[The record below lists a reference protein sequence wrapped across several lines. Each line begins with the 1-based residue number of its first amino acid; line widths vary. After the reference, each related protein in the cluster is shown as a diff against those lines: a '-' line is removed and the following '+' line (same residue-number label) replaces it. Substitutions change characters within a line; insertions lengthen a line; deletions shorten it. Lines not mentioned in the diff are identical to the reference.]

1 MMRRLAVVFSCIA
14 MMLSVRLLAAQ
25 TTQTAPPPVQQAAP
39 AVAQAATPQGKESLL
54 IGPGDLIQVD
64 VLDTPEMEQQVR
76 VTDEGNAPLA
86 YIGDVQVAGKTPAAA
101 ADAIRLLLI
110 QKNVMKHP
118 QVTVRVQEYSTQ
130 DVSVLGQ
137 VKTPGSYPLTT
148 PQPVL
153 RVLSLAGGVTDIAD
167 RKVTVKRHGSSEQL
181 TYMLSN
187 DPEKMLTNMVMVNP
201 GDIVMVPKAP
211 IIYIMGDVGR
221 PGGYSMSSN
230 ETHLTLLQ
238 AIARAGSAN
247 KTSVPSKVRLIR
259 NTENGEKE
267 TRIHL
272 DAMEKG
278 KIPDIDLQPNDIV
291 YVPFSWMKN
300 VAMSGSQIVSSTASA
315 AVYAIP

>member
-1 MMRRLAVVFSCIA
+1 MAMIA
-14 MMLSVRLLAAQ
+14 MILIVQPAAAQ
-25 TTQTAPPPVQQAAP
+25 
-39 AVAQAATPQGKESLL
+39 KESLL

-86 YIGDVQVAGKTPAAA
+86 YVGNVKVGGMTPGAAA
-101 ADAIRLLLI
+101 EAIQLLLVS
-110 QKNVMKHP
+110 KNVMKHP

-137 VKTPGSYPLTT
+137 VHTPGAYPLTT

-153 RVLSLAGGVTDIAD
+153 RVLSLAGGVTDLAD
-167 RKVTVKRHGSSEQL
+167 RQVTIKRHGSPKQL

-187 DPEKMLTNMVMVNP
+187 DPQKMLTDMVMVYP
-201 GDIVMVPKAP
+201 GDIVMVPNAP
-211 IIYIMGDVGR
+211 VIYIMGDVGR
-221 PGGYSMSSN
+221 PGGYAMSSN
-230 ETHLTLLQ
+230 ASHLTLLQ

-259 NTENGEKE
+259 DTGDGTKE

-278 KIPDIDLQPNDIV
+278 KIPDIDLQANDIIF
-291 YVPFSWMKN
+291 VPFSWMKN
-300 VAMSGSQIVSSTASA
+300 VAMSGSTIAASTAGA
-315 AVYAIP
+315 AIYAIP

>member
-1 MMRRLAVVFSCIA
+1 MRRPVLVFALMA
-14 MMLSVRLLAAQ
+14 MIVMILTVQPAAAQ
-25 TTQTAPPPVQQAAP
+25 
-39 AVAQAATPQGKESLL
+39 KESLL

-86 YIGDVQVAGKTPAAA
+86 YVGNVKVGGMTPGAAA
-101 ADAIRLLLI
+101 EAIQLLLI
-110 QKNVMKHP
+110 SKNVMKHP

-137 VKTPGSYPLTT
+137 VHTPGAYPLTT

-153 RVLSLAGGVTDIAD
+153 RVLSLAGGVTDLAD
-167 RKVTVKRHGSSEQL
+167 RQVTIKRHGSPTQL

-187 DPEKMLTNMVMVNP
+187 DPQKMLTDMVMVYP
-201 GDIVMVPKAP
+201 GDIVMVPNAP
-211 IIYIMGDVGR
+211 VIYIMGDVGR
-221 PGGYSMSSN
+221 PGGYAMSSN
-230 ETHLTLLQ
+230 ASHLTMLQ

-259 NTENGEKE
+259 NTGDGTKE
-267 TRIHL
+267 TRVRL

-278 KIPDIDLQPNDIV
+278 KIPDIDLQANDIIF
-291 YVPFSWMKN
+291 VPFSWMKN
-300 VAMSGSQIVSSTASA
+300 VAMSGSTIAASTAGA
-315 AVYAIP
+315 AIYAIP

>member
-1 MMRRLAVVFSCIA
+1 MRRPVLVFALMAMIA
-14 MMLSVRLLAAQ
+14 MILTVQPAAAQ
-25 TTQTAPPPVQQAAP
+25 
-39 AVAQAATPQGKESLL
+39 KESLL

-86 YIGDVQVAGKTPAAA
+86 YVGNVQVGGMTPGAAA
-101 ADAIRLLLI
+101 EAIQLLLI
-110 QKNVMKHP
+110 SKNVMKHP

-137 VKTPGSYPLTT
+137 VHTPGAYPLTT

-153 RVLSLAGGVTDIAD
+153 RVLSLAGGVTDLAD
-167 RKVTVKRHGSSEQL
+167 RQVTIKRHGSPKQL

-187 DPEKMLTNMVMVNP
+187 DPQKMLTDMVMVYP
-201 GDIVMVPKAP
+201 GDIVMVPNAP
-211 IIYIMGDVGR
+211 VIYIMGDVGR
-221 PGGYSMSSN
+221 PGGYAMSSN
-230 ETHLTLLQ
+230 ASHLTMLQ

-259 NTENGEKE
+259 NTGDGTKE
-267 TRIHL
+267 TRVRL

-278 KIPDIDLQPNDIV
+278 KIPDIDLQANDIIF
-291 YVPFSWMKN
+291 VPFSWMKN
-300 VAMSGSQIVSSTASA
+300 VAMSGSTIAASTAGA
-315 AVYAIP
+315 AIYAIP

>member
-1 MMRRLAVVFSCIA
+1 MRRLMLVFALVA
-14 MMLSVRLLAAQ
+14 MMLTVRPLAAQ
-25 TTQTAPPPVQQAAP
+25 NQ
-39 AVAQAATPQGKESLL
+39 KESLL

-76 VTDEGNAPLA
+76 VTDDGSAPLA
-86 YIGDVQVAGKTPAAA
+86 YVGNVQVGGKTPAAA
-101 ADAIRLLLI
+101 AEAIRLLLVS
-110 QKNVMKHP
+110 KNVMKHP

-137 VKTPGSYPLTT
+137 VRTPGAYPLTT

-153 RVLSLAGGVTDIAD
+153 RVLSLAGGVTDLAD
-167 RKVTVKRHGSSEQL
+167 RQVTVKRHGSPEQL

-187 DPEKMLTNMVMVNP
+187 DPQKMLTDMVMVNP

-221 PGGYSMSSN
+221 PGGYAMSSN
-230 ETHLTLLQ
+230 ESHLTLLQ

-247 KTSVPSKVRLIR
+247 KTSKPSKVRLIR
-259 NTENGEKE
+259 NTGDGEKE
-267 TRIHL
+267 IPVRL

-278 KIPDIDLQPNDIV
+278 KIPDIDLQANDIV
-291 YVPFSWMKN
+291 FVPFSWMKN
-300 VAMSGSQIVSSTASA
+300 IAMSGSTIAASTAGA
-315 AVYAIP
+315 AIYAIP

>member
-1 MMRRLAVVFSCIA
+1 MRRPFLVLALLAMIA
-14 MMLSVRLLAAQ
+14 MVLTVQPAAAQ
-25 TTQTAPPPVQQAAP
+25 
-39 AVAQAATPQGKESLL
+39 KESLL

-86 YIGDVQVAGKTPAAA
+86 YVGNVKVGGMTPGAAA
-101 ADAIRLLLI
+101 EAIQLLLVS
-110 QKNVMKHP
+110 KNVMKHP

-137 VKTPGSYPLTT
+137 VHTPGAYPLTT

-153 RVLSLAGGVTDIAD
+153 RVLSLAGGVTDLAD
-167 RKVTVKRHGSSEQL
+167 RQVTIKRHGSPEQL

-187 DPEKMLTNMVMVNP
+187 DPQKMLTDMVMVYP
-201 GDIVMVPKAP
+201 GDIVMVPNAP
-211 IIYIMGDVGR
+211 VIYIIGDVGR
-221 PGGYSMSSN
+221 PGGYAMSSN
-230 ETHLTLLQ
+230 ASHLTLLQ

-259 NTENGEKE
+259 NTGDGAKE
-267 TRIHL
+267 TRVHL

-278 KIPDIDLQPNDIV
+278 KIPDIDLQANDIIF
-291 YVPFSWMKN
+291 VPFSWMKN
-300 VAMSGSQIVSSTASA
+300 VAMSGSTIAASTAGA
-315 AVYAIP
+315 AIYAIP

>member
-1 MMRRLAVVFSCIA
+1 MRRPVLIFALMAMIA
-14 MMLSVRLLAAQ
+14 MILTVQPAAAQ
-25 TTQTAPPPVQQAAP
+25 
-39 AVAQAATPQGKESLL
+39 KESLL

-86 YIGDVQVAGKTPAAA
+86 YVGNVKVGGMTPGAAA
-101 ADAIRLLLI
+101 EAIQSLLVS
-110 QKNVMKHP
+110 KNVMKHP

-137 VKTPGSYPLTT
+137 VHTPGAYPLTT

-153 RVLSLAGGVTDIAD
+153 RVLSLAGGVTDLAD
-167 RKVTVKRHGSSEQL
+167 RQVTIKRHGSPKQL

-187 DPEKMLTNMVMVNP
+187 DPQKMLTDMVMVYP
-201 GDIVMVPKAP
+201 GDIVMVPNAP
-211 IIYIMGDVGR
+211 VIYIMGDVGR
-221 PGGYSMSSN
+221 PGGYAMSSN
-230 ETHLTLLQ
+230 ASHLTMLQ

-259 NTENGEKE
+259 NTGDGTKE
-267 TRIHL
+267 TRVRL

-278 KIPDIDLQPNDIV
+278 KIPDIDLQANDIIF
-291 YVPFSWMKN
+291 VPFSWMKN
-300 VAMSGSQIVSSTASA
+300 VAMSGSTIAASTAGA
-315 AVYAIP
+315 AIYAIP

>member
-1 MMRRLAVVFSCIA
+1 MRRLIVVFAVIA
-14 MMLSVRLLAAQ
+14 MTLTVRPVAAQ
-25 TTQTAPPPVQQAAP
+25 
-39 AVAQAATPQGKESLL
+39 KESLL

-76 VTDEGNAPLA
+76 VTDDGNAPLA
-86 YIGDVQVAGKTPAAA
+86 YVGNVEVGGKTPADAA
-101 ADAIRLLLI
+101 AAIQQLLI
-110 QKNVMKHP
+110 SKNVMKHP

-137 VKTPGSYPLTT
+137 VRTPGAYPLTT

-167 RKVTVKRHGSSEQL
+167 RQVTVKRHGSSEQV
-181 TYMLSN
+181 TYTLSN
-187 DPEKMLTNMVMVNP
+187 DPQKMLTNMVMVNP

-221 PGGYSMSSN
+221 PGGYAMSSN
-230 ETHLTLLQ
+230 ESHLTLLQ

-259 NTENGEKE
+259 DTDQGEKE
-267 TRIHL
+267 TRIRL
-272 DAMEKG
+272 DDMEKG
-278 KIPDIDLQPNDIV
+278 KIPDMDLQANDIV
-291 YVPFSWMKN
+291 FVPFSWMKN
-300 VAMSGSQIVSSTASA
+300 IAMSGSTIAASTAGA
-315 AVYAIP
+315 AIYAIP

>member
-1 MMRRLAVVFSCIA
+1 MRRLMLGFALIA
-14 MMLSVRLLAAQ
+14 LALSVRPLAAQ
-25 TTQTAPPPVQQAAP
+25 
-39 AVAQAATPQGKESLL
+39 KESLL
-54 IGPGDLIQVD
+54 IGPGDLIQID

-86 YIGDVQVAGKTPAAA
+86 YVGNVPVAGKTPAAA

-110 QKNVMKHP
+110 SKNVMKHP
-118 QVTVRVQEYSTQ
+118 QVTVRVQEYATQ

-137 VKTPGSYPLTT
+137 VRTPGSYPVTT

-153 RVLSLAGGVTDIAD
+153 RVLSLAGGVTDIAS
-167 RKVTVKRHGSSEQL
+167 RQVTVKRHASSEQL
-181 TYMLSN
+181 TYSLSN
-187 DPEKMLTNMVMVNP
+187 DPSKMLSDMVMVNP
-201 GDIVMVPKAP
+201 GDIVIVPKAP

-221 PGGYSMSSN
+221 PGGYAMSSN
-230 ETHLTLLQ
+230 ETHLTMLQ

-247 KTSVPSKVRLIR
+247 KTSVQSKVRLIR
-259 NTENGEKE
+259 NTDHGEKE
-267 TRIHL
+267 MPIRL

-278 KIPDIDLQPNDIV
+278 KIPDIELQPNDIV

-300 VAMSGSQIVSSTASA
+300 IAMSGSSIAASTAGA

>member
-1 MMRRLAVVFSCIA
+1 MRRPFLVLALLAMIA
-14 MMLSVRLLAAQ
+14 MVLTVQPAAAQ
-25 TTQTAPPPVQQAAP
+25 
-39 AVAQAATPQGKESLL
+39 KESLL

-86 YIGDVQVAGKTPAAA
+86 YVGNVKVGGMTPGAAA
-101 ADAIRLLLI
+101 EAIQLLLI
-110 QKNVMKHP
+110 SNNVMKHP

-137 VKTPGSYPLTT
+137 VHTPGAYPLTT

-153 RVLSLAGGVTDIAD
+153 RVLSLAGGVTDLAD
-167 RKVTVKRHGSSEQL
+167 RQVTIKRHGSPEQL

-187 DPEKMLTNMVMVNP
+187 DPQKMLTDMVMVYP
-201 GDIVMVPKAP
+201 GDIVMVPNAP
-211 IIYIMGDVGR
+211 VIYIMGDVGR
-221 PGGYSMSSN
+221 PGGYAMSSN
-230 ETHLTLLQ
+230 ASHLTLLQ

-259 NTENGEKE
+259 NTGDGAKE
-267 TRIHL
+267 TRVHL

-278 KIPDIDLQPNDIV
+278 KIPDIDLQANDIIF
-291 YVPFSWMKN
+291 VPFSWMKN
-300 VAMSGSQIVSSTASA
+300 VAMSGSTIAASTAGA
-315 AVYAIP
+315 AIYAIP

>member
-1 MMRRLAVVFSCIA
+1 VALMRRVMLVFAVLA
-14 MMLSVRLLAAQ
+14 MMLSVRPGAAQ
-25 TTQTAPPPVQQAAP
+25 
-39 AVAQAATPQGKESLL
+39 KESLL

-76 VTDEGNAPLA
+76 VTDDGSAPLA
-86 YIGDVQVAGKTPAAA
+86 YVGNVQVSGKTPAAA

-110 QKNVMKHP
+110 SKNVMKHP

-137 VKTPGSYPLTT
+137 VRTPGAYPLTT

-167 RKVTVKRHGSSEQL
+167 REVTVKRHGSSEQL
-181 TYMLSN
+181 KYMLSN
-187 DPEKMLTNMVMVNP
+187 DPQKMLTDMVMVNP

-221 PGGYSMSSN
+221 PGGYAMSSN
-230 ETHLTLLQ
+230 ESHLTLLQ

-247 KTSVPSKVRLIR
+247 KTSVASKVRLIR
-259 NTENGEKE
+259 NSGDGEKE
-267 TRIHL
+267 IPIRL
-272 DAMEKG
+272 DAMQKG
-278 KIPDIDLQPNDIV
+278 KIPDIDLQANDIIF
-291 YVPFSWMKN
+291 VPFSWMKN
-300 VAMSGSQIVSSTASA
+300 MAMSGSTIAASTASA
-315 AVYAIP
+315 AIYAVP

>member
-1 MMRRLAVVFSCIA
+1 MRRPFLVLALLAMIA
-14 MMLSVRLLAAQ
+14 MVLTVQPAAAQ
-25 TTQTAPPPVQQAAP
+25 
-39 AVAQAATPQGKESLL
+39 KESLL

-86 YIGDVQVAGKTPAAA
+86 YVGNVKVGGMTPGAAA
-101 ADAIRLLLI
+101 EAIQLLLI
-110 QKNVMKHP
+110 SKNVMKHP

-137 VKTPGSYPLTT
+137 VHTPGAYPLTT

-153 RVLSLAGGVTDIAD
+153 RVLSLAGGVTDLAD
-167 RKVTVKRHGSSEQL
+167 RQVTIKRHGSPKQL

-187 DPEKMLTNMVMVNP
+187 DPQKMLTDMVMVYP
-201 GDIVMVPKAP
+201 GDIVMVPNAP
-211 IIYIMGDVGR
+211 VIYIMGDVGR
-221 PGGYSMSSN
+221 PGGYAMSSN
-230 ETHLTLLQ
+230 ASHLTLLQ

-259 NTENGEKE
+259 NTGDGTKE
-267 TRIHL
+267 TRVHL

-278 KIPDIDLQPNDIV
+278 KIPDIDLQANDIIF
-291 YVPFSWMKN
+291 VPFSWMKN
-300 VAMSGSQIVSSTASA
+300 VAMSGSTIAASTAGA
-315 AVYAIP
+315 AIYAIP

>member
-1 MMRRLAVVFSCIA
+1 MRRVVLVFAVVTL
-14 MMLSVRLLAAQ
+14 MLTVRPVAAQ
-25 TTQTAPPPVQQAAP
+25 
-39 AVAQAATPQGKESLL
+39 KESLL

-76 VTDEGNAPLA
+76 VTDDGSAPLA
-86 YIGDVQVAGKTPAAA
+86 YVGSVQVSGKTPAAA
-101 ADAIRLLLI
+101 AEAIRLLLI
-110 QKNVMKHP
+110 SKNVMKHP
-118 QVTVRVQEYSTQ
+118 QVAVRVQEYSTQ

-137 VKTPGSYPLTT
+137 VRTPGAYPLTT

-153 RVLSLAGGVTDIAD
+153 RVLSLAGGVTDLAD
-167 RKVTVKRHGSSEQL
+167 REVTVKRHGSPEQL

-187 DPEKMLTNMVMVNP
+187 DPQKMLTDMVMVNP

-221 PGGYSMSSN
+221 PGGYAMSSN
-230 ETHLTLLQ
+230 ESHLTLLQ

-247 KTSVPSKVRLIR
+247 KTSVQSKVRLIR
-259 NTENGEKE
+259 NGEKE
-267 TRIHL
+267 MQIRL

-278 KIPDIDLQPNDIV
+278 KIPDIDLQANDII

-300 VAMSGSQIVSSTASA
+300 IAMSGSQIAASTASA
-315 AVYAIP
+315 AIYAVP

>member
-1 MMRRLAVVFSCIA
+1 MMRRLAVVFACIA
-14 MMLSVRLLAAQ
+14 MMLSVRPLAAQ
-25 TTQTAPPPVQQAAP
+25 TTQPPAQQAAP
-39 AVAQAATPQGKESLL
+39 AVQQAATPQGKESLL

-76 VTDEGNAPLA
+76 VTDGGNAPLA

-137 VKTPGSYPLTT
+137 VRTPGSYPLTT

-153 RVLSLAGGVTDIAD
+153 RVISLAGGVTDIAD

-211 IIYIMGDVGR
+211 IIYVMGDVGR

>member
-1 MMRRLAVVFSCIA
+1 MRRPVLVFALMAMIA
-14 MMLSVRLLAAQ
+14 MILIVQPAAAQ
-25 TTQTAPPPVQQAAP
+25 
-39 AVAQAATPQGKESLL
+39 KESLL

-86 YIGDVQVAGKTPAAA
+86 YVGNVKVGGMTPGAAA
-101 ADAIRLLLI
+101 EAIQLLLVS
-110 QKNVMKHP
+110 KNVMKHP

-137 VKTPGSYPLTT
+137 VHTPGAYPLTT

-153 RVLSLAGGVTDIAD
+153 RVLSLAGGVTDLAD
-167 RKVTVKRHGSSEQL
+167 RQVTIKRHGSPKQL

-187 DPEKMLTNMVMVNP
+187 DPQKMLTDMVMVYP
-201 GDIVMVPKAP
+201 GDIVMVPNAP
-211 IIYIMGDVGR
+211 VIYIMGDVGR
-221 PGGYSMSSN
+221 PGGYAMSSN
-230 ETHLTLLQ
+230 ASHLTLLQ

-259 NTENGEKE
+259 DTGDGTKE

-278 KIPDIDLQPNDIV
+278 KIPDIDLQANDIIF
-291 YVPFSWMKN
+291 VPFSWMKN
-300 VAMSGSQIVSSTASA
+300 VAMSGSTIAASTAGA
-315 AVYAIP
+315 AIYAIP